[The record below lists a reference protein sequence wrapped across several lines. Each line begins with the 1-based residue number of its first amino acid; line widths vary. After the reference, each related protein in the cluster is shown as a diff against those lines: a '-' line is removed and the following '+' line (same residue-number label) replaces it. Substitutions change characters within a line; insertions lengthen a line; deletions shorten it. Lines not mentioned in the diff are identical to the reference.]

1 MKMILMSG
9 GCKTS
14 DTNPFRYC
22 GEYYDS
28 ETGLIYLRNRYYDST
43 LGRFISE
50 DPARDGTNWYVY
62 CENNPVGFV
71 DPLGLELTLS
81 GTDAEKAWLLDNVKK
96 LTGDILQYKILPDQ
110 RWQVEYVKGANSDK
124 YPVGTNVIRRI
135 VNNQYNCNIVVDNG
149 KRISEVVPYDVYNSY
164 QKDRGTGNTVFINA
178 KNKYKVSTTNGMQI
192 METYIVIGHEL
203 IHVLRNMHGNRKS
216 GELRGFIDGWGYA
229 QEELEVSGIDYFQLS
244 GKYIDVSSWQT
255 SENSLRTEH
264 KLPWRLKY
272 EIKVI
277 EY

>member
-1 MKMILMSG
+1 M
-9 GCKTS
+9 
-14 DTNPFRYC
+14 
-22 GEYYDS
+22 
-28 ETGLIYLRNRYYDST
+28 
-43 LGRFISE
+43 
-50 DPARDGTNWYVY
+50 Y

-71 DPLGLELTLS
+71 DPLGLELTLG

-135 VNNQYNCNIVVDNG
+135 VNNQYNCNIVVDNNEEFSAV
-149 KRISEVVPYDVYNSY
+149 KPYDEYNSY
-164 QKDRGTGNTVFINA
+164 QKGEGTGSTVLINA
-178 KNKYKVSTTNGMQI
+178 KNKYKVLTTNDMQI

-216 GELRGFIDGWGYA
+216 VELRGFIDGRGYA

-244 GKYIDVSSWQT
+244 GKYIKASSWQT

-272 EIKVI
+272 ETTVIK
-277 EY
+277 Y